1 MVWDDDWL
9 RECAT
14 NACFQLPTGREEDGQ
29 LGDGFRL
36 RHIYPAWCNIILSIY
51 IIYILVGVTSL
62 YPHIICIYP
71 AWCIIVVSTYC
82 IYPGLILFSS
92 PYIWSVTWLW
102 FPICQNRC
110 PCHQIYVTWIM
121 KKLFTR
127 FRSAWIKS
135 GQMVPTVNYIYCYVA
150 LEDRC
155 EKCLGLQIRSV
166 LGRDSYKSS

>member
-36 RHIYPAWCNIILSIY
+36 RHIYPGCYNIIVSIYYIYPAWCNII
-51 IIYILVGVTSL
+51 
-62 YPHIICIYP
+62 
-71 AWCIIVVSTYC
+71 VSTYC

-135 GQMVPTVNYIYCYVA
+135 GQMVPTVSYIYCYVA

-166 LGRDSYKSS
+166 LGRDSYKIS

>member
-36 RHIYPAWCNIILSIY
+36 RHIYPGCYNIIVSIYYIYPAWCNII
-51 IIYILVGVTSL
+51 
-62 YPHIICIYP
+62 
-71 AWCIIVVSTYC
+71 VSTYC

-135 GQMVPTVNYIYCYVA
+135 GQMVPTVSYIYCYVA

>member
-1 MVWDDDWL
+1 MNKEQDLVSEDFVCMVWDDDWL

-36 RHIYPAWCNIILSIY
+36 RHIYPGCYNIIVSIY
-51 IIYILVGVTSL
+51 YT
-62 YPHIICIYP
+62 
-71 AWCIIVVSTYC
+71 
-82 IYPGLILFSS
+82 YPGLILFSS

-135 GQMVPTVNYIYCYVA
+135 GQMVPTVSYIYCYVA

-166 LGRDSYKSS
+166 LGQDSYKSS

>member
-1 MVWDDDWL
+1 MM
-9 RECAT
+9 
-14 NACFQLPTGREEDGQ
+14 TGWGSAQRMHVSS
-29 LGDGFRL
+29 FRL
-36 RHIYPAWCNIILSIY
+36 EGRRTDSWEMGFASATYILVATTSSYLY
-51 IIYILVGVTSL
+51 IIYILVGATSL

-71 AWCIIVVSTYC
+71 AWCNIIVSIYC

-135 GQMVPTVNYIYCYVA
+135 GQMVPTVSYIYCYVA

>member
-36 RHIYPAWCNIILSIY
+36 RHIFPAWCNII
-51 IIYILVGVTSL
+51 
-62 YPHIICIYP
+62 
-71 AWCIIVVSTYC
+71 VSTYC

-121 KKLFTR
+121 KKLFTG

-135 GQMVPTVNYIYCYVA
+135 GQMVPTVSYIYCYVA

>member
-1 MVWDDDWL
+1 M
-9 RECAT
+9 
-14 NACFQLPTGREEDGQ
+14 TGWGSAQRMHVSS
-29 LGDGFRL
+29 FRL
-36 RHIYPAWCNIILSIY
+36 EGRRTDSWEMGFASATYILVATTSSYLY
-51 IIYILVGVTSL
+51 IIYILVGATSL

-71 AWCIIVVSTYC
+71 AWCNIIVSTYC

-127 FRSAWIKS
+127 FRSMAKWCLQLVIYILLGCSWGPMWKVFGSTDQISTWS
-135 GQMVPTVNYIYCYVA
+135 G
-150 LEDRC
+150 
-155 EKCLGLQIRSV
+155 
-166 LGRDSYKSS
+166 

>member
-1 MVWDDDWL
+1 MAWDDDWL

-29 LGDGFRL
+29 LGDGFCL
-36 RHIYPAWCNIILSIY
+36 RHIYPGCYNIIVSIYYIYPAWCNII
-51 IIYILVGVTSL
+51 
-62 YPHIICIYP
+62 
-71 AWCIIVVSTYC
+71 VSTYC

-135 GQMVPTVNYIYCYVA
+135 GQMVPTVSYIYCYVA

-166 LGRDSYKSS
+166 LGRESYKSS